1 MNSQNEEDRV
11 EELEASAVPTSEEEA
26 EAFAQAIMQRAAS
39 LKVVKIDRGVFL
51 RTEIKKRFPEID
63 ADLAVETSP
72 AEAGIVPEDLDRMA
86 IDAIDF
92 ETKKCAGLSFLAGIP
107 GGLAMFGTV
116 PADLA
121 QYFAHTMRIE
131 QKLAY
136 IYGWQSFL
144 NEEDEVDDET
154 VMKLVVLMGVMMQVG
169 GAASAV
175 TTFAANTARAGI
187 ERAIQKQ
194 ALTKTLWYNPMKKVL
209 RYLGVNLTK
218 QTFAKTASKVV
229 PVIGGAISGGMTY
242 MAYKPGA
249 ERLRRYLRSLPTSGI
264 DETLHPDV
272 IAIETDK
279 AAAER
284 EKALEG
290 AKAATLNAAQSVG
303 ELAAGTAQLAGAA
316 TAKGLKGA
324 GAVASEGLQA
334 AGASAKNVLGAA
346 EGFLGSLASRT
357 KANGTASPR
366 PAKGDDSFEGNLEK
380 VKKIKE
386 LLDCG
391 ALTQE
396 EFDAKKREL
405 LGL

>member
-1 MNSQNEEDRV
+1 MQRKEQLKTEV
-11 EELEASAVPTSEEEA
+11 IPTNEEEA
-26 EAFAQAIMQRAAS
+26 EEFAKAIMQRAAS
-39 LKVVKIDRGVFL
+39 LKVVKINRGDFL
-51 RTEIKKRFPEID
+51 RSEIKKRFPEID
-63 ADLAVETSP
+63 ADFAVETTP
-72 AEAGIVPEDLDRMA
+72 AETGIAPEDLDRMA
-86 IDAIDF
+86 IDVIDL

-107 GGLAMFGTV
+107 GGLAMVGTV

-121 QYFAHTMRIE
+121 QYFAHVMRIE

-136 IYGWQSFL
+136 IYGWQTFL

-169 GAASAV
+169 GAANAV

-187 ERAIQKQ
+187 EKAIQKQ
-194 ALTKTLWYNPMKKVL
+194 ALTKTFWYNPMKKVL

-264 DETLHPDV
+264 DETLYPDN
-272 IAIETDK
+272 IAIEADK

-284 EKALEG
+284 EKALSE
-290 AKAATLNAAQSVG
+290 AKTATLNAAQSVG
-303 ELAAGTAQLAGAA
+303 ELAAGTAQAAGSAA
-316 TAKGLKGA
+316 
-324 GAVASEGLQA
+324 VEGLQA
-334 AGASAKNVLGAA
+334 AGATAKSALGAA
-346 EGFLGSLASRT
+346 GEILGSLASRA
-357 KANGTASPR
+357 KASRAASTSTAKVDS
-366 PAKGDDSFEGNLEK
+366 SFEDSLEK
-380 VKKIKE
+380 VKQLKE

-391 ALTQE
+391 ILTQE
-396 EFDAKKREL
+396 EFDAKKCKL

>member
-1 MNSQNEEDRV
+1 MQRKEQLKTEV
-11 EELEASAVPTSEEEA
+11 IPTNEEEA
-26 EAFAQAIMQRAAS
+26 EEFAKAIMQRAAS
-39 LKVVKIDRGVFL
+39 LKVVKINRGDFL
-51 RTEIKKRFPEID
+51 RSEIKKRFPEID
-63 ADLAVETSP
+63 ADFAVETTP
-72 AEAGIVPEDLDRMA
+72 AETGIAPEDLDRMA
-86 IDAIDF
+86 IDVIDL

-107 GGLAMFGTV
+107 GGLAMVGTV

-121 QYFAHTMRIE
+121 QYFAHVMRIE

-136 IYGWQSFL
+136 IYGWQTFL

-169 GAASAV
+169 GAANVV

-187 ERAIQKQ
+187 EKAIQKQ
-194 ALTKTLWYNPMKKVL
+194 ALTKTFWYNPMKKVL

-264 DETLHPDV
+264 DETLYPDI
-272 IAIETDK
+272 IAIEADK

-284 EKALEG
+284 EKALGE
-290 AKAATLNAAQSVG
+290 AKTATLNAAQSVG
-303 ELAAGTAQLAGAA
+303 ELAAGTAQAAGSAA
-316 TAKGLKGA
+316 
-324 GAVASEGLQA
+324 VEGFQA
-334 AGASAKNVLGAA
+334 AGATAKSALGAA
-346 EGFLGSLASRT
+346 GGILGSLASRA
-357 KANGTASPR
+357 KASRAASTSTAKVDS
-366 PAKGDDSFEGNLEK
+366 SFEDSLEK
-380 VKKIKE
+380 VKQLKE

-391 ALTQE
+391 ILTQE
-396 EFDAKKREL
+396 EFDAKKCKL

>member
-1 MNSQNEEDRV
+1 MQRKEQLKTEVIPTNEE
-11 EELEASAVPTSEEEA
+11 EEKE
-26 EAFAQAIMQRAAS
+26 FAKAIMQRAAS
-39 LKVVKIDRGVFL
+39 LKVVKINRGDFL
-51 RTEIKKRFPEID
+51 RSEIKRRFPEID
-63 ADLAVETSP
+63 ADFAVETTP
-72 AEAGIVPEDLDRMA
+72 AETGIAPEDLDRMA
-86 IDAIDF
+86 IDVIDL

-107 GGLAMFGTV
+107 GGLAMVGTV

-121 QYFAHTMRIE
+121 QYFAHVMRIE

-136 IYGWQSFL
+136 IYGWQTFL
-144 NEEDEVDDET
+144 NEEDKVDDET

-169 GAASAV
+169 GAANAV

-187 ERAIQKQ
+187 EKAIQKQ
-194 ALTKTLWYNPMKKVL
+194 ALTKTFWYNPMKKVL

-264 DETLHPDV
+264 DETLYPDI
-272 IAIETDK
+272 IAIEADK

-284 EKALEG
+284 EKALSE
-290 AKAATLNAAQSVG
+290 AKTATLNAAQSVG
-303 ELAAGTAQLAGAA
+303 ELAAGTAQAAGSAA
-316 TAKGLKGA
+316 
-324 GAVASEGLQA
+324 VEGLQA
-334 AGASAKNVLGAA
+334 AGATAKSALGAA
-346 EGFLGSLASRT
+346 GEILGSLASRA
-357 KANGTASPR
+357 KASRAASTSTAKVDS
-366 PAKGDDSFEGNLEK
+366 SFEDSLEK
-380 VKKIKE
+380 VKPLKE

-391 ALTQE
+391 ILTQE
-396 EFDAKKREL
+396 EFDAKKCKL

>member
-1 MNSQNEEDRV
+1 MQRKEQLKTEV
-11 EELEASAVPTSEEEA
+11 IPTNEEEA
-26 EAFAQAIMQRAAS
+26 EEFAKAIMQRAAS
-39 LKVVKIDRGVFL
+39 LKVVKINRGDFL
-51 RTEIKKRFPEID
+51 RSEIKRRFPEID
-63 ADLAVETSP
+63 ANFAVETTP
-72 AEAGIVPEDLDRMA
+72 AETGIAPEDLDRMA
-86 IDAIDF
+86 IDVIDL

-107 GGLAMFGTV
+107 GGLAMVGTV

-121 QYFAHTMRIE
+121 QYFAHVMRIE

-136 IYGWQSFL
+136 IYGWQTFL

-169 GAASAV
+169 GAANAV

-187 ERAIQKQ
+187 EKAIQKQ
-194 ALTKTLWYNPMKKVL
+194 ALTKTFWYNPMKKVL

-229 PVIGGAISGGMTY
+229 PVIGGAISSGMTY

-264 DETLHPDV
+264 DETLYPDI
-272 IAIETDK
+272 IAIEADK

-284 EKALEG
+284 EKALSE
-290 AKAATLNAAQSVG
+290 AKTATLNAAQSVG
-303 ELAAGTAQLAGAA
+303 ELAAGTAQAAGSAA
-316 TAKGLKGA
+316 
-324 GAVASEGLQA
+324 VEGLQA
-334 AGASAKNVLGAA
+334 AGATAKSALGAA
-346 EGFLGSLASRT
+346 GGILGSLASRA
-357 KANGTASPR
+357 KASRAASTSTAKVDS
-366 PAKGDDSFEGNLEK
+366 SFEDSLEK
-380 VKKIKE
+380 VKQLKE

-391 ALTQE
+391 ILTQE
-396 EFDAKKREL
+396 EFDAKKCKL

>member
-1 MNSQNEEDRV
+1 MQRKEQ
-11 EELEASAVPTSEEEA
+11 LETEVIPTSEEEA
-26 EAFAQAIMQRAAS
+26 EEFAKAIMQRAAS
-39 LKVVKIDRGVFL
+39 LKVVKINRGDFL
-51 RTEIKKRFPEID
+51 RSEIKRRFPEID
-63 ADLAVETSP
+63 ADFAVETTP
-72 AEAGIVPEDLDRMA
+72 AETGIAPEDLDRMA
-86 IDAIDF
+86 IDVIDL

-107 GGLAMFGTV
+107 GGLAMVGTV

-121 QYFAHTMRIE
+121 QYFAHVMRIE

-136 IYGWQSFL
+136 IYGWQTFL

-169 GAASAV
+169 GAANAV

-187 ERAIQKQ
+187 EKAIQKQ
-194 ALTKTLWYNPMKKVL
+194 ALTKTFWYNPMKKVL

-264 DETLHPDV
+264 DETLYPDI
-272 IAIETDK
+272 IAIEADK

-284 EKALEG
+284 EKALSE
-290 AKAATLNAAQSVG
+290 AKTATLNAAQSVG
-303 ELAAGTAQLAGAA
+303 ELAAGTAQAAGSAA
-316 TAKGLKGA
+316 
-324 GAVASEGLQA
+324 VEGLQA
-334 AGASAKNVLGAA
+334 AGATAKSALGAA
-346 EGFLGSLASRT
+346 GEILGSLASRA
-357 KANGTASPR
+357 KASRAASTSTAKVDS
-366 PAKGDDSFEGNLEK
+366 SFEDSLEK
-380 VKKIKE
+380 VKHLKE

-391 ALTQE
+391 ILTQE
-396 EFDAKKREL
+396 EFDAKKCKL

>member
-1 MNSQNEEDRV
+1 MQRKEQ
-11 EELEASAVPTSEEEA
+11 LETEVIPTSEEEA
-26 EAFAQAIMQRAAS
+26 EEFAKAIMQRAAS
-39 LKVVKIDRGVFL
+39 LKVVKINRGDFL
-51 RTEIKKRFPEID
+51 RSEIKRRFPEID
-63 ADLAVETSP
+63 ADFAVETTP
-72 AEAGIVPEDLDRMA
+72 AETGIAPEDLDRMA
-86 IDAIDF
+86 IDVIDL

-107 GGLAMFGTV
+107 GGLAMVGTV

-121 QYFAHTMRIE
+121 QYFAHVMRIE

-136 IYGWQSFL
+136 IYGWQTFL

-154 VMKLVVLMGVMMQVG
+154 IMKLVVLMGVMMQVG
-169 GAASAV
+169 GAANAV

-187 ERAIQKQ
+187 EKAIQKQ
-194 ALTKTLWYNPMKKVL
+194 ALTKTFWYNPMKKVL

-264 DETLHPDV
+264 DETLYPDI
-272 IAIETDK
+272 IAIEADK

-284 EKALEG
+284 EKALSE
-290 AKAATLNAAQSVG
+290 AKTATLNAAQSVG
-303 ELAAGTAQLAGAA
+303 ELAAGTAQAAGSAA
-316 TAKGLKGA
+316 
-324 GAVASEGLQA
+324 VEGLQA
-334 AGASAKNVLGAA
+334 AGATAKSALGAA
-346 EGFLGSLASRT
+346 GEILGSLASRA
-357 KANGTASPR
+357 KASRAASTSTAKVDS
-366 PAKGDDSFEGNLEK
+366 SFEDSLEK
-380 VKKIKE
+380 VKQLKE

-391 ALTQE
+391 ILTQE
-396 EFDAKKREL
+396 EFDAKKCKL

>member
-1 MNSQNEEDRV
+1 MQRKEQ
-11 EELEASAVPTSEEEA
+11 LETEVIPTSEEEA
-26 EAFAQAIMQRAAS
+26 EEFAKAIMQRAAS
-39 LKVVKIDRGVFL
+39 LKVVKINRGDFL
-51 RTEIKKRFPEID
+51 RSEIKKRFPEID
-63 ADLAVETSP
+63 ADFAVETTP
-72 AEAGIVPEDLDRMA
+72 AETGIAPEDLDRMA
-86 IDAIDF
+86 IDAIDL

-107 GGLAMFGTV
+107 GGLAMVGTV

-121 QYFAHTMRIE
+121 QYFAHVMRIE

-136 IYGWQSFL
+136 IYGWQTFL

-169 GAASAV
+169 GAANAV

-187 ERAIQKQ
+187 EKAIQKQ
-194 ALTKTLWYNPMKKVL
+194 ALTKTFWYNPMKKVL

-264 DETLHPDV
+264 DETLYPDI
-272 IAIETDK
+272 IAIEADK

-284 EKALEG
+284 EKALSE
-290 AKAATLNAAQSVG
+290 AKTATLNAAQSVG
-303 ELAAGTAQLAGAA
+303 ELAAGTAQAAGSAA
-316 TAKGLKGA
+316 
-324 GAVASEGLQA
+324 VEGLQA
-334 AGASAKNVLGAA
+334 AGATAKSALGAA
-346 EGFLGSLASRT
+346 GGILGSLASRA
-357 KANGTASPR
+357 KASRAASTSTAKVDS
-366 PAKGDDSFEGNLEK
+366 SFEDSLEK
-380 VKKIKE
+380 VKQLKE

-391 ALTQE
+391 ILTQE
-396 EFDAKKREL
+396 EFDAKKCKL

>member
-1 MNSQNEEDRV
+1 MQRKEQLKTEV
-11 EELEASAVPTSEEEA
+11 IPTNEEEA
-26 EAFAQAIMQRAAS
+26 EEFAKAIMQRAAS
-39 LKVVKIDRGVFL
+39 LKVVKINRGDFL
-51 RTEIKKRFPEID
+51 RSEIKKRFPEID
-63 ADLAVETSP
+63 ADFAVETTP
-72 AEAGIVPEDLDRMA
+72 AETGIAPEDLDRMA
-86 IDAIDF
+86 IDVIDL

-107 GGLAMFGTV
+107 GGLAMVGTV

-121 QYFAHTMRIE
+121 QYFAHVMRIE

-136 IYGWQSFL
+136 IYGWQTFL

-169 GAASAV
+169 GAANAV

-187 ERAIQKQ
+187 EKAIQKQ
-194 ALTKTLWYNPMKKVL
+194 ALTKTFWYNPMKKVL

-264 DETLHPDV
+264 DETLYPDI
-272 IAIETDK
+272 IAIEADK

-284 EKALEG
+284 EKALSE
-290 AKAATLNAAQSVG
+290 AKTATLNAAQSVG
-303 ELAAGTAQLAGAA
+303 ELAAGTAQAAGSAA
-316 TAKGLKGA
+316 
-324 GAVASEGLQA
+324 VEGLQA
-334 AGASAKNVLGAA
+334 AGATAKSALGAA
-346 EGFLGSLASRT
+346 GGILGSLASRV
-357 KANGTASPR
+357 KASRAASTSTAKVDS
-366 PAKGDDSFEGNLEK
+366 SFEDSLEK
-380 VKKIKE
+380 VKQLKE

-391 ALTQE
+391 ILTQE
-396 EFDAKKREL
+396 EFDAKKCKL

>member
-1 MNSQNEEDRV
+1 MQRKEQ
-11 EELEASAVPTSEEEA
+11 LETEVIPTSEEEA
-26 EAFAQAIMQRAAS
+26 EEFAKAIMQRAAS
-39 LKVVKIDRGVFL
+39 LKVVKINRGDFL
-51 RTEIKKRFPEID
+51 RSEIKRRFPEID
-63 ADLAVETSP
+63 ADFAVETTP
-72 AEAGIVPEDLDRMA
+72 AETGIAPEDLDRMA
-86 IDAIDF
+86 IDVIDL

-107 GGLAMFGTV
+107 GGLAMVGTV

-121 QYFAHTMRIE
+121 QYFAHVMRIE

-136 IYGWQSFL
+136 IYGWQTFL

-169 GAASAV
+169 GAANAV

-187 ERAIQKQ
+187 EKAIQKQ
-194 ALTKTLWYNPMKKVL
+194 ALTKTFWYNPMKKVL

-264 DETLHPDV
+264 DETLYPDI
-272 IAIETDK
+272 IAIEADK

-284 EKALEG
+284 EKALGE
-290 AKAATLNAAQSVG
+290 AKTATLNAAQSVG
-303 ELAAGTAQLAGAA
+303 ELAAGTAQAAGSAA
-316 TAKGLKGA
+316 
-324 GAVASEGLQA
+324 VEGLQA
-334 AGASAKNVLGAA
+334 AGATAKSALGAA
-346 EGFLGSLASRT
+346 GGILGSLASRA
-357 KANGTASPR
+357 KASRAASTSTAKVDS
-366 PAKGDDSFEGNLEK
+366 SFEDSLEK
-380 VKKIKE
+380 VKQLKE

-391 ALTQE
+391 ILTQE
-396 EFDAKKREL
+396 EFDAKKCKL

>member
-1 MNSQNEEDRV
+1 MQRKEQ
-11 EELEASAVPTSEEEA
+11 LETEVIPTNEEEA
-26 EAFAQAIMQRAAS
+26 EEFAKAIMQRAAS
-39 LKVVKIDRGVFL
+39 LKVVKINRGDFL
-51 RTEIKKRFPEID
+51 RSEIKRRFPEID
-63 ADLAVETSP
+63 ADFAVETTP
-72 AEAGIVPEDLDRMA
+72 AETGIAPEDLDRMA
-86 IDAIDF
+86 IDAIDL

-107 GGLAMFGTV
+107 GGLAMVGTV

-121 QYFAHTMRIE
+121 QYFAHVMRIE

-136 IYGWQSFL
+136 IYGWQTFL

-169 GAASAV
+169 GAANAV

-187 ERAIQKQ
+187 EKAIQKQ
-194 ALTKTLWYNPMKKVL
+194 ALTKTFWYNPMKKVL

-264 DETLHPDV
+264 DETLYPDI
-272 IAIETDK
+272 IAIEADK
-279 AAAER
+279 TAIKR
-284 EKALEG
+284 EKALGE
-290 AKAATLNAAQSVG
+290 AKTATLNAAQSVG
-303 ELAAGTAQLAGAA
+303 ELAAGTAQAAGSAA
-316 TAKGLKGA
+316 A
-324 GAVASEGLQA
+324 EGLQA
-334 AGASAKNVLGAA
+334 AGATAKSALGAA
-346 EGFLGSLASRT
+346 GGILGSLASRA
-357 KANGTASPR
+357 KASRAASTSTAKVDS
-366 PAKGDDSFEGNLEK
+366 SFEDSLEK
-380 VKKIKE
+380 VKQLKE

-391 ALTQE
+391 ILTQE
-396 EFDAKKREL
+396 EFDAKKCKL

>member
-1 MNSQNEEDRV
+1 MQRKEQLKTEV
-11 EELEASAVPTSEEEA
+11 IPTNEEEA
-26 EAFAQAIMQRAAS
+26 EEFAKAIMQRAAS
-39 LKVVKIDRGVFL
+39 LKVVKINRGDFL
-51 RTEIKKRFPEID
+51 RSEIKRRFPEID
-63 ADLAVETSP
+63 ADFAVETTP
-72 AEAGIVPEDLDRMA
+72 AETGIAPEDLDRMA
-86 IDAIDF
+86 IDVIDL

-107 GGLAMFGTV
+107 GGLAMVGTV

-121 QYFAHTMRIE
+121 QYFAHVMRIE

-136 IYGWQSFL
+136 IYGWQTFL

-169 GAASAV
+169 GAANAV

-187 ERAIQKQ
+187 EKAIQKQ
-194 ALTKTLWYNPMKKVL
+194 ALTKTFWYNPMKKVL

-264 DETLHPDV
+264 DETLYPDI
-272 IAIETDK
+272 IAIEADK

-284 EKALEG
+284 EKALGE
-290 AKAATLNAAQSVG
+290 AKTATLNAAQSVG
-303 ELAAGTAQLAGAA
+303 ELAAGTAQAAGSAA
-316 TAKGLKGA
+316 
-324 GAVASEGLQA
+324 VEGFQA
-334 AGASAKNVLGAA
+334 AGATAKSALGAA
-346 EGFLGSLASRT
+346 GEILGSLASRA
-357 KANGTASPR
+357 KASRAASTSTAKVDS
-366 PAKGDDSFEGNLEK
+366 SFEDSLEK
-380 VKKIKE
+380 VKQLKE

-391 ALTQE
+391 ILTQE
-396 EFDAKKREL
+396 EFDAKKCKL

>member
-1 MNSQNEEDRV
+1 MQRKEQLKTEV
-11 EELEASAVPTSEEEA
+11 IPTNEEEA
-26 EAFAQAIMQRAAS
+26 EEFAKAIMQRAAS
-39 LKVVKIDRGVFL
+39 LKVVKIDRGTFL
-51 RTEIKKRFPEID
+51 RSEIKKRFPEID
-63 ADLAVETSP
+63 ADFAVETTP
-72 AEAGIVPEDLDRMA
+72 AEAGIAPEDLDRMA
-86 IDAIDF
+86 IDAIDL

-107 GGLAMFGTV
+107 GGLAMVGTV

-121 QYFAHTMRIE
+121 QYFAHVMRIE

-136 IYGWQSFL
+136 IYGWQTFL

-187 ERAIQKQ
+187 EKAIQKQ
-194 ALTKTLWYNPMKKVL
+194 ALTKTFWYNPMKKVL

-264 DETLHPDV
+264 DETLYPDI
-272 IAIETDK
+272 IAIEADK
-279 AAAER
+279 AAVKR
-284 EKALEG
+284 EKALGE
-290 AKAATLNAAQSVG
+290 AKTATLNAAQSVG
-303 ELAAGTAQLAGAA
+303 ELAAGTAQAAGSAA
-316 TAKGLKGA
+316 I
-324 GAVASEGLQA
+324 EGLQA
-334 AGASAKNVLGAA
+334 AGTVAAESLQAVGASAKDALGAA
-346 EGFLGSLASRT
+346 GGLLGSLASRA
-357 KANGTASPR
+357 KASKAADSSESH
-366 PAKGDDSFEGNLEK
+366 ADDTFESNLQK
-380 VKKIKE
+380 VKKLKE

-391 ALTQE
+391 ILTQE
-396 EFDAKKREL
+396 EFDSKKREL
-405 LGL
+405 LEL

>member
-1 MNSQNEEDRV
+1 MQRKEQ
-11 EELEASAVPTSEEEA
+11 LETEVIPTNEEEA
-26 EAFAQAIMQRAAS
+26 EEFAKAIMQRAAS
-39 LKVVKIDRGVFL
+39 LKVVKIDRGTFL
-51 RTEIKKRFPEID
+51 RSEIKKRFPEID
-63 ADLAVETSP
+63 ADFAVETTP
-72 AEAGIVPEDLDRMA
+72 AEAGIAPEDLDRMA
-86 IDAIDF
+86 IDAIDL

-107 GGLAMFGTV
+107 GGLAMVGTV

-121 QYFAHTMRIE
+121 QYFAHVMRIE

-136 IYGWQSFL
+136 IYGWQTFL

-187 ERAIQKQ
+187 EKAIQKQ
-194 ALTKTLWYNPMKKVL
+194 ALTKTFWYNPMKKVL

-264 DETLHPDV
+264 DETLHPDI
-272 IAIETDK
+272 IAIEADK
-279 AAAER
+279 AAVKR
-284 EKALEG
+284 EKALGE
-290 AKAATLNAAQSVG
+290 AKTATLNAAQSVG
-303 ELAAGTAQLAGAA
+303 ELAAGTAQAAGSAA
-316 TAKGLKGA
+316 I
-324 GAVASEGLQA
+324 EGLQA
-334 AGASAKNVLGAA
+334 AGTVAAESLQAVGASAKDALGAA
-346 EGFLGSLASRT
+346 GGLLGSLASRA
-357 KANGTASPR
+357 KASKAADSSESH
-366 PAKGDDSFEGNLEK
+366 ADDTFESNLQK
-380 VKKIKE
+380 VKKLKE

-391 ALTQE
+391 ILTQE
-396 EFDAKKREL
+396 EFDSKKREL
-405 LGL
+405 LEL

>member
-1 MNSQNEEDRV
+1 MQRKEQ
-11 EELEASAVPTSEEEA
+11 LETEVIPTSEEEA
-26 EAFAQAIMQRAAS
+26 EEFAKAIMQHAAS
-39 LKVVKIDRGVFL
+39 LKVVKINRGDFL
-51 RTEIKKRFPEID
+51 RSEIKRRFPEID
-63 ADLAVETSP
+63 ADFAVETTP
-72 AEAGIVPEDLDRMA
+72 AETGIAPEDLDRMA
-86 IDAIDF
+86 IDVIDL

-107 GGLAMFGTV
+107 GGLAMVGTV

-121 QYFAHTMRIE
+121 QYFAHVMRIE

-136 IYGWQSFL
+136 IYGWQTFL

-154 VMKLVVLMGVMMQVG
+154 IMKLVVLMGVMMQVG
-169 GAASAV
+169 GAANAV

-187 ERAIQKQ
+187 EKAIQKQ
-194 ALTKTLWYNPMKKVL
+194 ALTKTFWYNPMKKVL

-264 DETLHPDV
+264 DETLYPDI
-272 IAIETDK
+272 IAIEADK

-284 EKALEG
+284 EKALSE
-290 AKAATLNAAQSVG
+290 AKTATLNAAQSVG
-303 ELAAGTAQLAGAA
+303 ELAAGTAQAAGSAA
-316 TAKGLKGA
+316 
-324 GAVASEGLQA
+324 VEGLQA
-334 AGASAKNVLGAA
+334 AGATAKSALGAA
-346 EGFLGSLASRT
+346 GGILGSLASRA
-357 KANGTASPR
+357 KASRAASTSTAKVDS
-366 PAKGDDSFEGNLEK
+366 SFEDSLEK
-380 VKKIKE
+380 VKQLKE

-391 ALTQE
+391 ILTQE
-396 EFDAKKREL
+396 EFDAKKCKL

>member
-1 MNSQNEEDRV
+1 MQRKEQLKTEV
-11 EELEASAVPTSEEEA
+11 IPTNEEEA
-26 EAFAQAIMQRAAS
+26 EEFAKAIMQRAAS
-39 LKVVKIDRGVFL
+39 LKVVKINRGDFL
-51 RTEIKKRFPEID
+51 RSEIKKRFPEID
-63 ADLAVETSP
+63 ADFAVETTP
-72 AEAGIVPEDLDRMA
+72 AETGIAPEDLDRMA
-86 IDAIDF
+86 IDVIDL

-107 GGLAMFGTV
+107 GGLAMVGTV

-121 QYFAHTMRIE
+121 QYFAHVMRIE

-136 IYGWQSFL
+136 IYGWQTFL

-169 GAASAV
+169 GAANAV

-187 ERAIQKQ
+187 EKAIQKQ
-194 ALTKTLWYNPMKKVL
+194 ALTKTFWYNPMKKVL

-229 PVIGGAISGGMTY
+229 PVIGGAISSGMTY

-264 DETLHPDV
+264 DETLYPDI
-272 IAIETDK
+272 IAIEADK

-284 EKALEG
+284 EKALSE
-290 AKAATLNAAQSVG
+290 AKTATLNAAQSVG
-303 ELAAGTAQLAGAA
+303 ELAAGTAQAAGSAA
-316 TAKGLKGA
+316 
-324 GAVASEGLQA
+324 VEGLQA
-334 AGASAKNVLGAA
+334 AGATAKSALGAA
-346 EGFLGSLASRT
+346 GGILGSLASRA
-357 KANGTASPR
+357 KASRAASTSTAKVDS
-366 PAKGDDSFEGNLEK
+366 SFEDSLEK
-380 VKKIKE
+380 VKQLKE

-391 ALTQE
+391 ILTQE
-396 EFDAKKREL
+396 EFDAKKCKL

>member
-1 MNSQNEEDRV
+1 M
-11 EELEASAVPTSEEEA
+11 
-26 EAFAQAIMQRAAS
+26 
-39 LKVVKIDRGVFL
+39 VKINRGDFL
-51 RTEIKKRFPEID
+51 RSEIKKRFPEID
-63 ADLAVETSP
+63 ADFAVETTP
-72 AEAGIVPEDLDRMA
+72 AETGIAPEDLDRMA
-86 IDAIDF
+86 IDVIDL

-107 GGLAMFGTV
+107 GGLAMVGTV

-121 QYFAHTMRIE
+121 QYFAHVMRIE

-136 IYGWQSFL
+136 IYGWQTFL

-169 GAASAV
+169 GAANAV

-187 ERAIQKQ
+187 EKAIQKQ
-194 ALTKTLWYNPMKKVL
+194 ALTKTFWYNPMKKVL

-264 DETLHPDV
+264 DETLYPDI
-272 IAIETDK
+272 IAIEADK

-284 EKALEG
+284 EKALGE
-290 AKAATLNAAQSVG
+290 AKTATLNAAQSVG
-303 ELAAGTAQLAGAA
+303 ELAAGTAQAAGSAA
-316 TAKGLKGA
+316 
-324 GAVASEGLQA
+324 VEGFQA
-334 AGASAKNVLGAA
+334 AGATAKSALGAA
-346 EGFLGSLASRT
+346 GGILGSLASRA
-357 KANGTASPR
+357 KASRAASTSTAKVDSPFE
-366 PAKGDDSFEGNLEK
+366 DSLEK
-380 VKKIKE
+380 VKQLKE

-391 ALTQE
+391 ILTQE
-396 EFDAKKREL
+396 EFNAKKCKL

>member
-1 MNSQNEEDRV
+1 MQRKEQLKTEV
-11 EELEASAVPTSEEEA
+11 IPTNEEEA
-26 EAFAQAIMQRAAS
+26 EEFAKAIMQRAAS
-39 LKVVKIDRGVFL
+39 LKVVKINRGDFL
-51 RTEIKKRFPEID
+51 RSEIKKRFPEID
-63 ADLAVETSP
+63 ADFAVETTP
-72 AEAGIVPEDLDRMA
+72 AETGIAPEDLDRMA
-86 IDAIDF
+86 IDVIDL

-107 GGLAMFGTV
+107 GGLAMVGTV

-121 QYFAHTMRIE
+121 QYFAHVMRIE

-136 IYGWQSFL
+136 IYGWQTFL

-169 GAASAV
+169 GAANAV

-187 ERAIQKQ
+187 EKAIQKQ
-194 ALTKTLWYNPMKKVL
+194 AFTKTFWYNPMKKVL

-264 DETLHPDV
+264 DETLYPDI
-272 IAIETDK
+272 IAIEADK

-284 EKALEG
+284 EKALGE
-290 AKAATLNAAQSVG
+290 AKTATLNAAQSVG
-303 ELAAGTAQLAGAA
+303 ELAAGTAQAAGSAA
-316 TAKGLKGA
+316 
-324 GAVASEGLQA
+324 VEGLQA
-334 AGASAKNVLGAA
+334 AGATAKSALGAA
-346 EGFLGSLASRT
+346 GGILGSLASRA
-357 KANGTASPR
+357 KASRAASTSTAKVDS
-366 PAKGDDSFEGNLEK
+366 SFEDSLEK
-380 VKKIKE
+380 VKQLKE

-391 ALTQE
+391 ILTQE
-396 EFDAKKREL
+396 EFDAKKCKL